1 MYKLLKE
8 HKIRMII
15 VSLLLILVFILS
27 RAEANRIEQQSIA
40 EQESV
45 EIVEIEEPILEEN
58 KVEPKREVQIQS
70 VPQFERDLGE
80 PKENLSLQ
88 KQVPTITHAGGEPID
103 IDFLAKLIWA
113 EGGTMSWEGQVLLC
127 SAILNLCDLKGISV
141 WTAGHTYNI
150 FSVAYY
156 VDSVTPSNMQY
167 EVIDYVFN
175 GGRNDSVCYF
185 RTGRYHSFG
194 TPYCCID
201 GVYFSSE

>member
-27 RAEANRIEQQSIA
+27 RAEANRIEQQSIT

-45 EIVEIEEPILEEN
+45 EIVEVEEPMPEEN
-58 KVEPKREVQIQS
+58 EIKAKSELQIQS

-80 PKENLSLQ
+80 PKDAVYLQ
-88 KQVPTITHAGGEPID
+88 KQTPTITHAGGQLID
-103 IDFLAKLIWA
+103 VDFLAKLMWA

-127 SAILNLCDLKGISV
+127 SAILNLCDMKGISV

-156 VDSVTPSNMQY
+156 VDSVTPSNTQY

-201 GVYFSSE
+201 GVYFSSK

>member
-1 MYKLLKE
+1 M
-8 HKIRMII
+8 
-15 VSLLLILVFILS
+15 
-27 RAEANRIEQQSIA
+27 
-40 EQESV
+40 
-45 EIVEIEEPILEEN
+45 
-58 KVEPKREVQIQS
+58 
-70 VPQFERDLGE
+70 
-80 PKENLSLQ
+80 
-88 KQVPTITHAGGEPID
+88 PTITHAGGESID
-103 IDFLAKLIWA
+103 IDFLAKLMWA

-127 SAILNLCDLKGISV
+127 SAILNLCDLKGVSV

-156 VDSVTPSNMQY
+156 VDGVTPSNTQY

-201 GVYFSSE
+201 GVYFSSK